1 VARAITEFTKF
12 RAKWFWCSLL
22 AVLAWAAWA
31 ICAKIASNEL
41 TPNAMQ
47 FFFSIGAAPLAVLLL
62 IKQRFKLE
70 KDSLGIFYGIAN
82 GLISSVGNLALVAA
96 FRSGGNTA
104 VITTATSL
112 YPMITVGLAI
122 VVLRERLTGRQMLGI
137 GFAAAAIVIFSL

>member
-1 VARAITEFTKF
+1 MAILAKL
-12 RAKWFWCSLL
+12 RVKWFWCSVFT
-22 AVLAWAAWA
+22 VLAWAAWA
-31 ICAKIASNEL
+31 ICAKIGSNEL
-41 TPNAMQ
+41 SANSMQ

-70 KDSLGIFYGIAN
+70 RDSLGIFYGVTN
-82 GLISSVGNLALVAA
+82 GLLSSVGNLALLAA

-122 VVLRERLTGRQMLGI
+122 LILRERLTKRQMLGI